1 MAGNGQEG
9 RFAVLRYAG
18 AFIAFM
24 VGSGFATGQEVM
36 QYYVAF
42 GYGGFAAALLA
53 FALLACAG
61 VRAAVRTDRLN
72 FAGFCGIIILSWINM
87 RCACIAS
94 RAEMKGAQS
103 WSGRS
108 SGNIAKD
115 RI

>member
-53 FALLACAG
+53 FALSCAVFAAAFFCAALA
-61 VRAAVRTDRLN
+61 AAKYKQTER
-72 FAGFCGIIILSWINM
+72 
-87 RCACIAS
+87 
-94 RAEMKGAQS
+94 
-103 WSGRS
+103 
-108 SGNIAKD
+108 
-115 RI
+115 

>member
-61 VRAAVRTDRLN
+61 VRIVAAAHRERFEPGEVY
-72 FAGFCGIIILSWINM
+72 
-87 RCACIAS
+87 
-94 RAEMKGAQS
+94 EYY
-103 WSGRS
+103 
-108 SGNIAKD
+108 
-115 RI
+115 